1 MGLSLHRLQATSRA
15 VSEPLRQLEVRV
27 GSATDAL
34 TPLSRATRSFA
45 ATPVQWLAL
54 GAIALAAVV
63 ADQVTKHV
71 VSTHLLLG
79 DALHVVGPFS
89 IRHVQNSGIAFG
101 LFSSATPAVIVVTM
115 IAVAWMLAYFSRSGA
130 RHPVLPV
137 ALGLVIGG
145 SVSNLADRVRLGF
158 VTDFLDFRYWPAF
171 NLADSFIV
179 IGVGILIVALV
190 LAERE
195 PRPARENVAPLKR

>member
-1 MGLSLHRLQATSRA
+1 
-15 VSEPLRQLEVRV
+15 VNEPLRQLEVRV

-34 TPLSRATRSFA
+34 TPLSRATRSFR
-45 ATPVQWLAL
+45 ATRLQWLAL
-54 GAIALAAVV
+54 AAIALTAVV

-71 VSTHLLLG
+71 VASHLQLG
-79 DALHVVGPFS
+79 EGLHVVGPFT

-101 LFSSATPAVIVVTM
+101 LFSNATPAVIVVTALA
-115 IAVAWMLAYFSRSGA
+115 IGWMLVYFARSGS

-145 SVSNLADRVRLGF
+145 SASNLADRVRLGF

-171 NLADSFIV
+171 NLADTSIV
-179 IGVGILIVALV
+179 VGVGILLAALV

-195 PRPARENVAPLKR
+195 PAPKR

>member
-1 MGLSLHRLQATSRA
+1 
-15 VSEPLRQLEVRV
+15 VSEPLRRLEVRV

-45 ATPVQWLAL
+45 ATPVQWLSLA
-54 GAIALAAVV
+54 AIAVSAVV

-71 VSTHLLLG
+71 VVTNLRLG
-79 DALHVVGPFS
+79 EGLHVVGPFT

-101 LFSSATPAVIVVTM
+101 LFSNATAVVIVVT
-115 IAVAWMLAYFSRSGA
+115 AVAVGWMLAYFGRSGA

-145 SVSNLADRVRLGF
+145 SVSNLADRVRLGY

-179 IGVGILIVALV
+179 IGVGILLVALL

-195 PRPARENVAPLKR
+195 PAPAKH